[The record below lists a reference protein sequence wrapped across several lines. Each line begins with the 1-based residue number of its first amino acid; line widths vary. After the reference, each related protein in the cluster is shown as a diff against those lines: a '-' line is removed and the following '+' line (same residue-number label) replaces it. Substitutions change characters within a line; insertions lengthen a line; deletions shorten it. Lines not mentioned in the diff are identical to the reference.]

1 MAKAKDQATVEKFV
15 DTLQDNNFADAE
27 PETSTF
33 SSGMGRD
40 LQSDMEVIR
49 KARAAERARRGPNRR
64 RREVT
69 NYHDAERLTNLAKAG
84 HTHLCTPE
92 EMVDWEEAGLLP
104 NPDHF
109 YNNQAESTV
118 APQGSIVPPAP
129 RDDSEA
135 T

>member
-1 MAKAKDQATVEKFV
+1 MAKAKAPNETWVE
-15 DTLQDNNFADAE
+15 TRQDNNFAEAE
-27 PETSTF
+27 PEQLPPR
-33 SSGMGRD
+33 GPD
-40 LQSDMEVIR
+40 LQGEMNAIR
-49 KARAAERARRGPNRR
+49 VARAAERARRGPNRR

-104 NPDHF
+104 NPDHY
-109 YNNQAESTV
+109 YNNQAESAV

-129 RDDSEA
+129 RDDGEGN
-135 T
+135 

>member
-1 MAKAKDQATVEKFV
+1 MAKAKEPASEKFV
-15 DTLQDNNFADAE
+15 ETLQDNNFADPE
-27 PETSTF
+27 PVELPARGS
-33 SSGMGRD
+33 D
-40 LQSDMEVIR
+40 LQGEMNAIR
-49 KARAAERARRGPNRR
+49 TARAAERLRRGPNRR

-104 NPDHF
+104 NPDHY
-109 YNNQAESTV
+109 YNNQAETAV

-135 T
+135 G